1 MAFSKQ
7 AKKELQ
13 NAVRR
18 YNSMRTRFINQNHPT
33 YEIPKADIN
42 QILKSAENTAELR
55 EEIKALD
62 DLKKLTDF
70 NLSQET
76 DVKAT
81 VVQMRTFKRLNTQ
94 MKRNYSRELKRLQ
107 AEQLKAIQAGEQ
119 EKVVAISK
127 DITNLKSRPADL
139 SKIRTAKGLQ
149 GAINRYKGES
159 VRYKKFKSFKPPEG
173 EVVDKGHYIAALGKM
188 GILLTTKGQ
197 LIYEKLKGLTDKE
210 WRRLVNSYPG
220 IFTLDFVYNL
230 GADADAK
237 INQILGALGES
248 IDDLNSE
255 MDYDEE

>member
-1 MAFSKQ
+1 MDFSKQ

-33 YEIPKADIN
+33 YEIPKADIK
-42 QILKSAENTAELR
+42 QILKSTDDTLELR
-55 EEIKALD
+55 EEIKALQ
-62 DLKKLTDF
+62 DLQKLSDF

-76 DVKAT
+76 EIPVT
-81 VVQMRTFKRLNTQ
+81 IVQMRSFKRLHSQ
-94 MKRNYSRELKRLQ
+94 MKRNYNREIKRLQ
-107 AEQLKAIQAGEQ
+107 AEQLKAIQAGDQ

-159 VRYKKFKSFKPPEG
+159 VRYKKYKSFKPPEG

-188 GILLTTKGQ
+188 GVLLTAKGQ

-210 WRRLVNSYPG
+210 WRRVVNNYPG

-248 IDDLNSE
+248 IEELNSE
-255 MDYDEE
+255 ADYEEE